1 MISLEFVL
9 TSLLIVSMPG
19 TGVIYT
25 VSTGITGS
33 RKDSI
38 VAAVGCTAGIIPHI
52 AASIIGLSAIFH
64 TSALVFQVVKMIG
77 VVYLLYLGIGMIRNK
92 GGLQINEGIKESAYM
107 IIGKGVL
114 INLLNPKLT
123 LFFFS
128 FLPQFIDNSANSYL
142 YQMTVLSI
150 FFMVVTFIVFI
161 LYGFLANYFKNFIVS
176 SPNVMRRIQ
185 QSFGIIFIGLA
196 AKLAL
201 SDN

>member
-9 TSLLIVSMPG
+9 TSLLIVLMPG